1 MARPRPSALP
11 QHVPF
16 VLLRTVR
23 LSETVY
29 CHKIGFAGRRS
40 LGQPRAGPVAAD
52 ECRLFRSH
60 LMLCQIWAY
69 AAPARA
75 SRASDTTHIGLPRLP
90 DRTGMNECWRKYT
103 GGMRSRS
110 TVIAGFGIEWF
121 DQGAP
126 LAPWQ
131 NLVHLGQEC
140 GTAGFLE
147 VLCRN
152 RKSQASVAAAPPV
165 RCCSAAACLL

>member
-23 LSETVY
+23 LSKTVY

-60 LMLCQIWAY
+60 LMLCQDMGLCCPRAGFTCFGY
-69 AAPARA
+69 HPYRA
-75 SRASDTTHIGLPRLP
+75 SSAAGSDRDERMLEEIHRRHAFQVDSHCWPWNRMVRSG
-90 DRTGMNECWRKYT
+90 RTAR
-103 GGMRSRS
+103 
-110 TVIAGFGIEWF
+110 
-121 DQGAP
+121 
-126 LAPWQ
+126 PWQ
-131 NLVHLGQEC
+131 NLVHLGREC